1 MHIPTKNYYVMFLTL
16 CLKGTGHT
24 NNDNHNHACLNFLQ
38 IIAFN
43 IQQLRMSWTQLLS
56 DY

>member
-43 IQQLRMSWTQLLS
+43 IQQLRMS
-56 DY
+56 